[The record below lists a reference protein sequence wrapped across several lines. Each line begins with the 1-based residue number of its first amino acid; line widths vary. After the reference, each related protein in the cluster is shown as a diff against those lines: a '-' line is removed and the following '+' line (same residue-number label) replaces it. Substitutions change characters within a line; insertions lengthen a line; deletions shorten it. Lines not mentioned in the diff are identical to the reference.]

1 MELTVLVDNHTL
13 IDRYFVGEPGLS
25 FYIQDGAFRMLFDV
39 GYSDLFLRNA
49 QKMGLDLRSLD
60 VVALS
65 HGHLDHTWGLDP
77 LIRFFS
83 EMATD
88 GIPHRRPRVVAHP
101 ETLVS
106 VSHPDFGEFG
116 SLLSQERLG
125 KHFPLSLG
133 RDPQWLTDRL
143 VWLGQI
149 PRNNDFEGHLRFG
162 KKEGASQEDTVPDDS
177 ALAYETG
184 RGLVIITGCAHAG
197 VCNTC
202 QHAKEVCNTDRILD
216 IVGGLHLMNPSSRQ
230 LAGTLDYLGNQ
241 GLEGLHACHCTDLP
255 SKIALNGV
263 AALTEVGV
271 GSRFRWNG
279 SVVGE

>member
-13 IDRYFVGEPGLS
+13 IDRYFRGEPGLS
-25 FYIQDGAFRMLFDV
+25 FFIQDGTFRMLFDV

-60 VVALS
+60 TVALS

-83 EMATD
+83 EMTNEGVA
-88 GIPHRRPRVVAHP
+88 HQRPRIVAHP

-116 SLLSQERLG
+116 SLISQERLR
-125 KHFPLSLG
+125 KHFTLSLS

-143 VWLGQI
+143 VWLGEI
-149 PRNNDFEGHLRFG
+149 PRNNDFEGYLRFG
-162 KKEGASQEDTVPDDS
+162 KKEGAIHEDRVPDDS
-177 ALAYETG
+177 ALAFQTD

-197 VCNTC
+197 VCNIC
-202 QHAKEVCNTDRILD
+202 ERAKDVCNTGRILD
-216 IVGGLHLMNPSSRQ
+216 IVGGLHLMKPSPRQ
-230 LAGTLDYLGNQ
+230 LAGTLDYLKNQ

-255 SKIALNGV
+255 SKIALNGMV
-263 AALTEVGV
+263 ALTEVGV
-271 GSRFRWNG
+271 GSRFSWNG
-279 SVVGE
+279 SVIGA